1 MTKMRVTAD
10 KTTDVSFAPASTRA
24 EILQNLRTILGTV
37 KDSVPLDRAFGVS
50 ADYLDQPLPVAQAH
64 MSSEILTAV
73 KRYEPRV
80 QVTGITYTGTE
91 DGRLTPTIEVVIND
105 DDSQ

>member
-1 MTKMRVTAD
+1 MTKLLVTQD
-10 KTTDVSFAPASTRA
+10 NSDVSFAPKDTRA

-37 KDSVPLDRAFGVS
+37 KGSVPLDRAFGVS
-50 ADYLDQPLPVAQAH
+50 ADCLDKPMPVAQAQ

-80 QVTGITYTGTE
+80 QVTGITYSGTE
-91 DGRLTPTIEVVIND
+91 DGQLTPTLEVVIND
-105 DDSQ
+105 DDTE